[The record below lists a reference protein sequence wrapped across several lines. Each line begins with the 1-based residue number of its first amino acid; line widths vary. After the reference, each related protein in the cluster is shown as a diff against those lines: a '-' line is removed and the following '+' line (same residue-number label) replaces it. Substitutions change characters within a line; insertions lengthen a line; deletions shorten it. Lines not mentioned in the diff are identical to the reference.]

1 MHIRLVTLG
10 FLAGLLVILGCGER
24 TYKVHGTVN
33 FDGKPVENGTIV
45 FEAGDG
51 GAGVASSGIKN
62 GAYELQSKVGKKKV
76 IISAFR
82 TRPGTE
88 KDVQPSVD
96 EYIPKKYNVE
106 TTLFK
111 DVAATDNRFDFNLE
125 K

>member
-1 MHIRLVTLG
+1 MHMRIVAAG
-10 FLAGLLVILGCGER
+10 FVVAMLLVAGCGER
-24 TYKVHGTVN
+24 TYKVSGTVT

-45 FEAGDG
+45 FEAADS
-51 GAGVASSGIKN
+51 GAGLANSGIKD
-62 GAYELQSKVGKKKV
+62 GKFELQSKIGKKKV
-76 IISAFR
+76 VISAFR

-96 EYIPKKYNVE
+96 EYIPRKYNLE

-111 DVAATDNRFDFNLE
+111 DVAATDNQFDFNLE